1 MPFYIEIHRFVVFLF
16 LFFETDSLIY
26 LFPKKVLPSL
36 PGSMVDAVLNQVI
49 NQRASKGWR
58 SQGGRGDP
66 GPTPFSLCSAKL
78 ASPGV
83 SPSRRLHSCAPKLTV
98 CEIGQ
103 VY

>member
-58 SQGGRGDP
+58 SRGGRG
-66 GPTPFSLCSAKL
+66 GPRPRPFLPVLCKAGFPRGLSI
-78 ASPGV
+78 SETSFSCPQIN
-83 SPSRRLHSCAPKLTV
+83 RL
-98 CEIGQ
+98 
-103 VY
+103 